1 MSNIFL
7 FLILINCLLNQN
19 ISMYIQYF
27 DKGNITISSKLREKF
42 ESLSHLH
49 EELIHT
55 PEIININTDT
65 ISADQDHSINLKLPY
80 KTGDLGTDIMELL
93 YVKKSGILFS
103 IKNYNVTYFLN
114 EENVI
119 HSIYPN
125 MFPNDIEDSVQNDVD
140 CNYKILN
147 NEYKIVKN
155 NFKNFYKII
164 FFSYITL
171 ALDKE
176 NNNIKQVEYNNI
188 NINEKDI
195 MENIN
200 EGKEY
205 LNNTIFLNLYKIE
218 QLFFDKSFL
227 VFLVKYN
234 DKMLLLFYNIKLLV
248 NEEFMLNLEFV
259 INLND
264 ILDIN
269 FDELDIHDLSFDEL
283 NNLINIINIGYYQN
297 YIFLLIS
304 NSKNSNNQNE
314 LIIFDYK
321 NNKTLS
327 YEYIFIQNDID
338 IKNLNI
344 IDFLIYNKTFCLLTE
359 DKGLFIYN
367 IYEILNLE
375 KLLMKIELDFNNN
388 FEFDRGKKLEIYR
401 NPFYGVIF
409 LGILFN
415 KNNSNKDTGNE
426 IYMELLLDD
435 IKKNEKNKTEIKINK
450 IITASKNRN
459 FAHINLINDFFKYFY
474 DYMNKELFIYR
485 NGLLNNIPYA
495 TYKLN
500 LTQDK
505 TFSENLKNEN
515 ITSIIPLYNKK
526 YEIFNI
532 VLIGNESNYFIIKN
546 LSFAS
551 HNLNC
556 TFHDIGNYN
565 LTFILKGEVCAN
577 SLKKAEKGNFFSC
590 NKIIKYNFHV
600 YRRDTNKRILLFF
613 SILFILI
620 FFATVLFICY
630 SINTKCFGKYKNS
643 KTYKIKKILF
653 SSRLESEEDI
663 KKN

>member
-1 MSNIFL
+1 
-7 FLILINCLLNQN
+7 
-19 ISMYIQYF
+19 
-27 DKGNITISSKLREKF
+27 
-42 ESLSHLH
+42 
-49 EELIHT
+49 
-55 PEIININTDT
+55 
-65 ISADQDHSINLKLPY
+65 
-80 KTGDLGTDIMELL
+80 
-93 YVKKSGILFS
+93 
-103 IKNYNVTYFLN
+103 
-114 EENVI
+114 
-119 HSIYPN
+119 
-125 MFPNDIEDSVQNDVD
+125 
-140 CNYKILN
+140 
-147 NEYKIVKN
+147 
-155 NFKNFYKII
+155 
-164 FFSYITL
+164 
-171 ALDKE
+171 
-176 NNNIKQVEYNNI
+176 
-188 NINEKDI
+188 
-195 MENIN
+195 
-200 EGKEY
+200 
-205 LNNTIFLNLYKIE
+205 
-218 QLFFDKSFL
+218 
-227 VFLVKYN
+227 
-234 DKMLLLFYNIKLLV
+234 
-248 NEEFMLNLEFV
+248 
-259 INLND
+259 
-264 ILDIN
+264 
-269 FDELDIHDLSFDEL
+269 
-283 NNLINIINIGYYQN
+283 
-297 YIFLLIS
+297 
-304 NSKNSNNQNE
+304 
-314 LIIFDYK
+314 
-321 NNKTLS
+321 
-327 YEYIFIQNDID
+327 
-338 IKNLNI
+338 
-344 IDFLIYNKTFCLLTE
+344 
-359 DKGLFIYN
+359 
-367 IYEILNLE
+367 
-375 KLLMKIELDFNNN
+375 MKIELDFNSN

-415 KNNSNKDTGNE
+415 KNNSNKDKDNK

-485 NGLLNNIPYA
+485 NGLLNIIPYA

-620 FFATVLFICY
+620 FLATLLFICY
-630 SINTKCFGKYKNS
+630 SISTKCFGKYKNS

-653 SSRLESEEDI
+653 S
-663 KKN
+663 